1 MSSPALVEVHVN
13 PDLRQMEENQARR
26 RARITRPK
34 WNPKQWHPVYEEV
47 ALLDCLG
54 LSRKEI
60 ALEKGFTEAHITNI
74 CQTPQAGMIR
84 EIFRRKMAKKYEQTV
99 EARLETLAQRAMDRV
114 ESVIE
119 DDDLA
124 KKNPLGLFD
133 RAITVLKSTNK
144 IKEAPSQVN
153 NNTLIVSDEAMDKL
167 TRGLDLADEARRL
180 HAPKNEIVV
189 DAPTTP

>member
-13 PDLRQMEENQARR
+13 PDLQQMEENQARR
-26 RARITRPK
+26 RARITKPK

-47 ALLDCLG
+47 VLLDCLG

-60 ALEKGFTEAHITNI
+60 ALEKGFTETHITSI

-84 EIFRRKMAKKYEQTV
+84 EIFRRRMVKKYEQTV
-99 EARLETLAQRAMDRV
+99 ENRLETLAQRAMDRV
-114 ESVIE
+114 EEVIT